1 MKNFFENYNWANW
14 TLLIFFTVMMAIDA
28 AKEDYVSA
36 CGYGFV
42 AIFNMFLIVVL
53 YQRKI
58 ITEQDGQKER
68 EEKIIEM
75 LNNKKG
81 E

>member
-1 MKNFFENYNWANW
+1 MKDFFTGFNWANW
-14 TLLIFFTVMMAIDA
+14 ALLIFFIVMMSIDI

-36 CGYGFV
+36 CSNGFI
-42 AIFNMFLIVVL
+42 AIFNMFLIVVV
-53 YQRKI
+53 YQRRI
-58 ITEQDGQKER
+58 MTNQDEQKER

-75 LNNKKG
+75 LKEKG